1 MKKLILLAAVASL
14 AACADNDA
22 DEAVVTGEP
31 MAEAAPAAPVADPAL
46 ANAAGTYEMTA
57 PDGTVMMRNV
67 NADGTYTTQVDGTAA
82 ETGMVRL
89 DGEAMCYDPEGPDP
103 ESCWTAGEVAADGSF
118 AVTDAVGGTMTVRRT
133 D

>member
-1 MKKLILLAAVASL
+1 MKKLFVIAVCASL
-14 AACADNDA
+14 AACGGNEADDTTVA
-22 DEAVVTGEP
+22 PQEP
-31 MAEAAPAAPVADPAL
+31 ITEAPAADPAL

-67 NADGTYTTQVDGTAA
+67 NADGTYSTQTDGTAG

-118 AVTDAVGGTMTVRRT
+118 EVTDGVGGTMTVRRT